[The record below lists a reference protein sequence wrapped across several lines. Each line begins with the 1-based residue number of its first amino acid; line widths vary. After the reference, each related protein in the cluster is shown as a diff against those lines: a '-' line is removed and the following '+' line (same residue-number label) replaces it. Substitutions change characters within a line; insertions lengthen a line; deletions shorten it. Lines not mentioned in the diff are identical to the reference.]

1 MLFKNI
7 LLAFDGSESSTKAS
21 DYAMH
26 ISKFENSTLTF
37 LHVLDNIKQGGVIGL
52 RARYGD
58 TKLTDAYKNTRRK
71 AVEKKILP
79 LQKKAN
85 EQGIKTNVSIIE
97 DENNSKIETI
107 VEFIE
112 KNNIDLVVTGS
123 RGLSQFKQMLLGSIA
138 SGITSHSRCP
148 VLIIR

>member
-7 LLAFDGSESSTKAS
+7 LLAFDGSEASTKAF
-21 DYAMH
+21 DYAIYLSRM
-26 ISKFENSTLTF
+26 ENATLTF

-58 TKLTDAYKNTRRK
+58 TKLVQAYQNTRRK
-71 AVEKKILP
+71 AVERRILP
-79 LQKKAN
+79 LQKTAT
-85 EQGIKTNVSIIE
+85 EQGIKTIISVIE

-123 RGLSQFKQMLLGSIA
+123 RGLSHFKQMLLGSIA
-138 SGITSHSRCP
+138 SGITIHSNCP